1 MPEPGTPPVV
11 RKARPRPY
19 SQSMEATLPFISA
32 RLRALLGDIDPQGV
46 AVWLLGFGLVVY
58 LALEGG
64 GYDPIV
70 RDQLGI
76 AIWWGVMLGLAIGA
90 LPLNR
95 LRRGSWVA
103 LVLLAGYVGWVALSL
118 IWTRTTAATFED
130 VGRVV
135 TYLGVFVLAV
145 SIRSSK
151 GARRMAAAL
160 GSAIAVIAVVALL
173 SRLHPAWFS
182 DAAQTVESLKGDR
195 SRLSYPLG
203 YWNAVAALV
212 AIGLPLVLYIACSSR
227 HVVARALAAAA
238 LPAMALTIYFTFSRG
253 GTLAAAIAVLAYL
266 TLTRDRLPKLATVLL
281 AAVGAAILIVGA
293 HQRGALD
300 SGLAT
305 ALAHKQGDQILAM
318 TLIVCAAVGLLQTA
332 LALYPRFGRRPAWTR
347 PSRGRSRA
355 IVAALIVGVL
365 LVAAVAGAPGKA
377 SHAWHEFTAA
387 KSVQGGSGRL
397 GSFSSNGRWPLWKST
412 LKEDASAPLTG
423 TGSGSFEGWWAEHG
437 SGGYVKDAHS
447 LFFETLGELGI
458 VGLALIV
465 GFLGW
470 VFWSGARRY
479 RSAAAARRDQLA
491 AVLAGCLAFTV
502 CAAFDWIWE
511 IAVIPIAFL
520 LLASVLVS
528 AGDRRR
534 EAGLPW
540 WARVAAVPV
549 ALAAMV
555 AIAIPL
561 SAASSLQQSQ
571 AAARGGDYAQAL
583 GDARDAQ
590 QVEPFAA
597 AYPLQEALVLERLG
611 RLGAAEAS
619 ALTATRREP
628 RDWRSWVV
636 LSRLQAERGR
646 AQASLT
652 SYRRAKELNPHSL
665 LFKTP

>member
-1 MPEPGTPPVV
+1 
-11 RKARPRPY
+11 
-19 SQSMEATLPFISA
+19 MEAGLPISFA
-32 RLRALLGDIDPQGV
+32 KFRALLAGVDLQGV

-70 RDQLGI
+70 RNQLGI
-76 AIWWGVMLGLAIGA
+76 AVWWGVMLGVAVGA

-95 LRRGSWVA
+95 LRRGSWIAVG
-103 LVLLAGYVGWVALSL
+103 LLGAYVGWVALSL
-118 IWTRTTAATFED
+118 IWTRTTAGTFAD
-130 VGRVV
+130 LGRVV
-135 TYLGVFVLAV
+135 TYLGIFALAI

-151 GARRMAAAL
+151 GARRMATAL
-160 GSAIAVIAVVALL
+160 GAGIAVVAVVALL
-173 SRLHPAWFS
+173 SRLHPSWFG
-182 DAAQTVESLKGDR
+182 DASQTIETLKGDR

-212 AIGLPLVLYIACSSR
+212 AIGLPLVLYVACSSR
-227 HVVARALAAAA
+227 HVAARALAAAA

-253 GTLAAAIAVLAYL
+253 GTLAAGIAVLAYL
-266 TLTRDRLPKLATVLL
+266 ILVRDRLPKLATVAL
-281 AAVGAAILIVGA
+281 ATLGALILIVAA

-300 SGLAT
+300 SGLGT
-305 ALAHKQGDQILAM
+305 ALAHRQGDQILAM
-318 TLIVCAAVGLLQTA
+318 TLIVCAGVGLLQTA

-347 PSRGRSRA
+347 ISRRRSQA
-355 IVAALIVGVL
+355 IVAGLLVALL
-365 LVAAVAGAPGKA
+365 LVAAVAGLPGKV
-377 SHAWHEFTAA
+377 SHGWHEFTAA
-387 KSVQGGSGRL
+387 KSLDGGSARF
-397 GSFSSNGRWPLWKST
+397 GSFSSNGRWPLWRAT
-412 LKEDASAPLTG
+412 LKEDASAPLVG

-458 VGLALIV
+458 VGLALIL

-479 RSAAAARRDQLA
+479 REAAAARRDQLA

-502 CAAFDWIWE
+502 TAAFDWVWE
-511 IAVIPIAFL
+511 VAVVPIAFL

-534 EAGLPW
+534 EGLLPW
-540 WARVAAVPV
+540 GARLAAVPIS
-549 ALAAMV
+549 LAAMV

-561 SAASSLQQSQ
+561 AAASSLQQSQ
-571 AAARGGDYAQAL
+571 AAVRSGNYAKAL
-583 GDARDAQ
+583 ADARDAQ
-590 QVEPFAA
+590 LVEPFAA

-611 RLGAAEAS
+611 QLDEAEAE
-619 ALTATRREP
+619 ALTAVRREP

-636 LSRLQAERGR
+636 LSRLQAERGH
-646 AQASLT
+646 AQAALT
-652 SYRRAKELNPHSL
+652 SYRRARELNPHSL
-665 LFKTP
+665 LFRGAR